1 MERRVAG
8 DGRESARE
16 ELGWRRSV
24 GRVAGLRAVE
34 TREDRQPDTMK
45 GKEKRNCGMPDNGRE
60 MATKKKKKDS
70 SSLSFIFKEALEHAQ
85 LLETWRVGK
94 FLKNTDII
102 LQADKKL
109 TMKKESTAR
118 VQENDTLCSRW
129 VEEMEELLPGTD
141 LLAEKARWS
150 KPSIYRVPEWIKGM
164 MTDNSPAYW
173 PWLVSLGPFHHGEP
187 DLLPMEEH
195 KRRAVLH
202 LVKRSGKPLLDF
214 VAAVEKVAD
223 ELLDAYQGLDEKWRE
238 SSRDRFVQMMVMDGC
253 FLLELM
259 KATKPPGSSVKEDES
274 PRAAAVCLSSAPLKD
289 DQWGDYAPNDP
300 VFSAH
305 SNHILWPA
313 IRSDVIVME
322 NQLPLLV
329 LQRLLAVE
337 RGTSPEPAEINRMVV
352 SYLYYCSCEGT
363 PTGKLGLHPL
373 DILHRS
379 ICAPQPDAQH
389 QGGDSAS
396 FEEDCMPSA
405 KELREARVLFKNSN
419 THLIDAINF
428 RNGVLSMPEFKA
440 YGHTENLFLNLFAFE
455 QLHPDTGYE
464 VLSYMFI
471 MVGLIESER
480 DVALLRSRGI
490 MRNMLSSD
498 KELVEMFNMLGRATL
513 MHPSSKLNGVLQEV
527 KAHCKK
533 RRNRWRANFVHRYL
547 SSPWVFMSLVAAV
560 ILLMATLLQTVYT
573 ILPFYSRG

>member
-1 MERRVAG
+1 M
-8 DGRESARE
+8 
-16 ELGWRRSV
+16 
-24 GRVAGLRAVE
+24 
-34 TREDRQPDTMK
+34 M
-45 GKEKRNCGMPDNGRE
+45 N
-60 MATKKKKKDS
+60 
-70 SSLSFIFKEALEHAQ
+70 
-85 LLETWRVGK
+85 
-94 FLKNTDII
+94 
-102 LQADKKL
+102 
-109 TMKKESTAR
+109 KESTAR

-141 LLAEKARWS
+141 LLVEKARWS

-164 MTDNSPAYW
+164 MTNNTSAYR
-173 PWLVSLGPFHHGEP
+173 PRLVSLGPFHHGEP

-202 LVKRSGKPLLDF
+202 LVKRSGKPLRDF
-214 VAAVEKVAD
+214 VAAVEMVAD

-259 KATKPPGSSVKEDES
+259 EATKPLGSSVKEDEVINTINTNPHCFSIEIFRTRQS
-274 PRAAAVCLSSAPLKD
+274 PRAAAVSLSSAPVKD
-289 DQWGDYAPNDP
+289 DQWEDYAPNDP

-305 SNHILWPA
+305 ANHILWPG
-313 IRSDVIVME
+313 IRSDVIALE

-337 RGTSPEPAEINRMVV
+337 RGTTPEPAEINMAVV
-352 SYLYYCSCEGT
+352 RYLYYCSCEGT

-379 ICAPQPDAQH
+379 MCAPQPDAQH

-405 KELREARVLFKNSN
+405 VELREARVLFKSSN
-419 THLIDAINF
+419 THLIDAITF

-440 YGHTENLFLNLFAFE
+440 YGDTENLYLNLFAFE

-464 VLSYMFI
+464 LLSYMFF
-471 MVGLIESER
+471 MVGLIESNR

-490 MRNMLSSD
+490 IRNMRSSD
-498 KELVEMFNMLGRATL
+498 KELVEMFSVLGRATL
-513 MHPSSKLNGVLQEV
+513 MHPSSKLNGVLREV

-533 RRNRWRANFVHRYL
+533 RRNKWRANFVHTYL
-547 SSPWVFMSLVAAV
+547 SSPWVFISLIAAV
-560 ILLMATLLQTVYT
+560 ILLMATLLQTVYA
-573 ILPFYSRG
+573 ILPFYSKVKPEV